1 MTRSDPLAQLMLGE
15 LSEAPALETKE
26 IRMQTLMNR
35 MNKESKPL
43 AAEAETPP
51 RKHPFQKMLP
61 ELAVWCLLAFGVVG
75 SLLLWMHII
84 WVHIIPRAVG
94 AN

>member
-1 MTRSDPLAQLMLGE
+1 
-15 LSEAPALETKE
+15 
-26 IRMQTLMNR
+26 
-35 MNKESKPL
+35 
-43 AAEAETPP
+43 
-51 RKHPFQKMLP
+51 MLP

>member
-1 MTRSDPLAQLMLGE
+1 MTPSDPLAQLMLGE
-15 LSEAPALETKE
+15 LSQE
-26 IRMQTLMNR
+26 NR
-35 MNKESKPL
+35 MNKESKPV

>member
-1 MTRSDPLAQLMLGE
+1 MP
-15 LSEAPALETKE
+15 
-26 IRMQTLMNR
+26 TLMNR
-35 MNKESKPL
+35 MNKESKPV
-43 AAEAETPP
+43 AAEAEKPP